1 MNIYDRV
8 IQLEKETEKYY
19 LELFNKCKSSPGISH
34 ILSMLANDEKKI
46 ILAYE
51 NMKLLDSGRSIDIS
65 CDTDTCMKDT
75 KQIFEKFKH
84 GTENFD
90 CSIAQISLYQSSLEK
105 QKEIVKILKEEL
117 KASTDPERAKII
129 EKLTRE
135 KIKHVLILE
144 TLVEMLL
151 HTEQWVENAEFNHFD
166 EY

>member
-1 MNIYDRV
+1 
-8 IQLEKETEKYY
+8 
-19 LELFNKCKSSPGISH
+19 
-34 ILSMLANDEKKI
+34 
-46 ILAYE
+46 
-51 NMKLLDSGRSIDIS
+51 MKLLDSGRSIDIS